1 MKGGLL
7 IEKEHLGE
15 NEFKKSDHGSEYK
28 EFDEVL

>member
-1 MKGGLL
+1 MRGGLL

-15 NEFKKSDHGSEYK
+15 DDLKKSDHGSEYE